1 MAPALAPA
9 EIGRDLAACGLLGAV
24 LGAVRALLPCKGRAA
39 LLPDV
44 VWVGALLLEL
54 QAYAAALSVG
64 GVLRWYQAA
73 AAFGCSFAVQ
83 QLLAGPLHA
92 VEQGLLRALCLPW
105 RWLLR
110 ALCLPWRWLLRR
122 TAPARQRHKTRK
134 MRARAARAEKTTAK
148 KQKKNLPR
156 PQRLLYNSNVSK

>member
-9 EIGRDLAACGLLGAV
+9 DIGRELAACGLLGAV

-39 LLPDV
+39 FLPDF
-44 VWVGALLLEL
+44 VWAGALLLGL

-64 GVLRWYQAA
+64 GVLRWHQAA
-73 AAFGCSFAVQ
+73 AAFGCAFAVQ
-83 QLLAGPLHA
+83 QLLAGPLRA
-92 VEQGLLRALCLPW
+92 AEQGLLRALCLPG
-105 RWLLR
+105 
-110 ALCLPWRWLLRR
+110 RWLLRR
-122 TAPARQRHKTRK
+122 VSPAWQRHKTRK
-134 MRARAARAEKTTAK
+134 MRARAAKAEKTTAK

>member
-1 MAPALAPA
+1 MAPVLAPA

-39 LLPDV
+39 LLPDI

-92 VEQGLLRALCLPW
+92 VEQGLLRALCLPG

-110 ALCLPWRWLLRR
+110 W
-122 TAPARQRHKTRK
+122 TAPVRQRHKTRK
-134 MRARAARAEKTTAK
+134 MRARAAKAEKTTAK

-156 PQRLLYNSNVSK
+156 PRRLLYNSNVSK

>member
-110 ALCLPWRWLLRR
+110 R
-122 TAPARQRHKTRK
+122 TAPARQRYKTRK
-134 MRARAARAEKTTAK
+134 MRARAAKAEKTTAK

-156 PQRLLYNSNVSK
+156 PRRLLYNSNVSK

>member
-110 ALCLPWRWLLRR
+110 R
-122 TAPARQRHKTRK
+122 TEPVRQRHKTRK
-134 MRARAARAEKTTAK
+134 MRARAAKAEKTTAK

-156 PQRLLYNSNVSK
+156 PRRLLYNSNVSK